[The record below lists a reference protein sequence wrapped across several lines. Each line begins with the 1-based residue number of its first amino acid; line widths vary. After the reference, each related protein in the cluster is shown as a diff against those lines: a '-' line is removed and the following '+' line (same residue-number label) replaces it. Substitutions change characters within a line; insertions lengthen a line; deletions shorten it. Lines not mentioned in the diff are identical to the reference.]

1 MNYHIFKSF
10 FDRVFGIIIFI
21 ILIPILII
29 LYFLVLIK
37 MGKPVI
43 FMQNRPGY
51 KNKIFKLYKFRT
63 MSNETDFSGKYLKD
77 DERLKNFGKFLRKYS
92 LDELPSLINVIKGEM
107 SFIGPRPLLVE
118 YLKLYNKSQIKRHL
132 VKPGI
137 TGWAQING
145 RNNISW
151 QEKFKLDLWYVKNQ
165 SLILDLKI
173 FLITIIKTICGIGVT
188 TKEGKTMPYL
198 KKNEFKK

>member
-1 MNYHIFKSF
+1 
-10 FDRVFGIIIFI
+10 
-21 ILIPILII
+21 
-29 LYFLVLIK
+29 

-63 MSNETDFSGKYLKD
+63 MSNEIDFSGKYLKD

-92 LDELPSLINVIKGEM
+92 LDELPSLINVMKGEM

-151 QEKFKLDLWYVKNQ
+151 QEKFELDLWYVKNQ

-198 KKNEFKK
+198 KKSEFKK